1 MSTAFMMIVHTYD
14 EHPGMKAMFI
24 EEWHCEQVKTDKEQC
39 IPIDDY
45 IGLFNKEEK
54 L

>member
-1 MSTAFMMIVHTYD
+1 MSTAFMMIVHTYG

-24 EEWHCEQVKTDKEQC
+24 EESHCEQVKPDKEQC